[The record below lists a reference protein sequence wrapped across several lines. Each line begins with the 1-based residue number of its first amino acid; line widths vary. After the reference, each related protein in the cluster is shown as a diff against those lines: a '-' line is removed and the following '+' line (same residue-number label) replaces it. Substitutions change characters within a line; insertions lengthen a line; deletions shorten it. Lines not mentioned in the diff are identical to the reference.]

1 MNAIGIKYLYTL
13 TKHSDHI
20 IFFWEMENNLRLIK
34 LFQNEQ
40 GTFFNKVK
48 QLITDDLPHL
58 LPTNSYLSSIQ
69 SFWQSG
75 SVDYIHFNYRLYS
88 P

>member
-20 IFFWEMENNLRLIK
+20 ICFSEMENNLRLIK

-40 GTFFNKVK
+40 RTFFNKVK
-48 QLITDDLPHL
+48 QLITAFPTLTTYPLLSQLRLTCPHSSL
-58 LPTNSYLSSIQ
+58 LY
-69 SFWQSG
+69 
-75 SVDYIHFNYRLYS
+75 
-88 P
+88 